1 MLLDDDPLLMEQSY
15 RLRYQVYCVE
25 RQFLR
30 LEDYPD
36 HLESD
41 QFDRHS
47 IHVGAVDRSGV
58 LAATARIVKPNSAGL
73 PLFSH
78 CTLFPHPNALE
89 DGGSTVV
96 EVSRVSISRQYSR
109 RREDVSPVTLPAGS
123 DPSLAAA
130 VGSERRQRSGEPF
143 LTLLR
148 AVMYAAKRVRATHL
162 IGATDAALHRWLVH
176 YGFPYRLAGPEVD
189 YYGPVAPYIMS
200 LVELDQVILGGK
212 FAALDRFP
220 VGLDPERWPRADE
233 WGAGVAGAR
242 PVNRVIDLDRPA
254 GD

>member
-1 MLLDDDPLLMEQSY
+1 
-15 RLRYQVYCVE
+15 
-25 RQFLR
+25 
-30 LEDYPD
+30 
-36 HLESD
+36 
-41 QFDRHS
+41 
-47 IHVGAVDRSGV
+47 
-58 LAATARIVKPNSAGL
+58 
-73 PLFSH
+73 
-78 CTLFPHPNALE
+78 
-89 DGGSTVV
+89 
-96 EVSRVSISRQYSR
+96 
-109 RREDVSPVTLPAGS
+109 
-123 DPSLAAA
+123 
-130 VGSERRQRSGEPF
+130 
-143 LTLLR
+143 
-148 AVMYAAKRVRATHL
+148 MYAAKRVRATHL

-212 FAALDRFP
+212 FAALDQFP